1 MHKRGGQHIEVLA
14 MKGILIAEFIDLME
28 AEFGADM
35 VDTVLEEVKPAS
47 GGVYTSMGTYD
58 HAELVAILMALSRHS
73 KVPLANLNKTF
84 GMYYFPEFIA
94 SHPDLFDS
102 HNSSLAL
109 LENIEWL
116 IQWEAQRLYP
126 SAIPPKVV
134 CSRTSPTSLELFHEG
149 PKCLGDVA
157 EGLIHGCAFHYG
169 EKIMVRRES
178 LNESSGPGE
187 WFLLTL
193 DRTSVTLKARH

>member
-1 MHKRGGQHIEVLA
+1 

-116 IQWEAQRLYP
+116 IQWEAKRLYP
-126 SAIPPKVV
+126 SAIPPRLFATAQALPVWNCFMKVPSALV
-134 CSRTSPTSLELFHEG
+134 MWLKGLYM
-149 PKCLGDVA
+149 VA
-157 EGLIHGCAFHYG
+157 HSTTAKKLWCAG
-169 EKIMVRRES
+169 N
-178 LNESSGPGE
+178 L
-187 WFLLTL
+187 
-193 DRTSVTLKARH
+193 